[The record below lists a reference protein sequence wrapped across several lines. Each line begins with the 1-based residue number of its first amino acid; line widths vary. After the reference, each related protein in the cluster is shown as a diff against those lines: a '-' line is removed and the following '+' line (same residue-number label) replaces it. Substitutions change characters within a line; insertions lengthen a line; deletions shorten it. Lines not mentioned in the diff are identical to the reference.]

1 MPVTTRP
8 EDDRALRGRL
18 GLGLGLAAVGAL
30 GAWAWVT
37 FLSPSVAAPK
47 APLIPPGVEVTH
59 PAFTIETAEGP
70 LDLGGLYEDE
80 ALVLYFG
87 FLSCPD
93 ACPTTLAT
101 ANAAVSAL
109 REDVADRVNVVFVS
123 VDPERDT
130 PEAIGRY
137 VAHFHED
144 FRGGTVPDVEALRS
158 TAAAWGAGFRYVP
171 VEGGLGYTVDHT
183 TDAIV
188 VFPGGEIVER
198 MPHGTEMTEW
208 VVMLRDAAEHT
219 P

>member
-1 MPVTTRP
+1 MTDTSIPDEVG
-8 EDDRALRGRL
+8 DLRGRVGV
-18 GLGLGLAAVGAL
+18 GLGLVVAGGL
-30 GAWAWVT
+30 GAWAWLAFSGPT
-37 FLSPSVAAPK
+37 APPPK
-47 APLIPPGVEVTH
+47 EPLIPPGIAVTH
-59 PAFTIETAEGP
+59 PSFTIQTADGP
-70 LDLGGLYEDE
+70 LDLGRLYEDE

-109 REDVADRVNVVFVS
+109 REEAAERVNVVFVS

-144 FRGGTVPDVEALRS
+144 FRGGTIPDVDALRQ

-208 VVMLRDAAEHT
+208 VVMLSDAVAHT
-219 P
+219 L